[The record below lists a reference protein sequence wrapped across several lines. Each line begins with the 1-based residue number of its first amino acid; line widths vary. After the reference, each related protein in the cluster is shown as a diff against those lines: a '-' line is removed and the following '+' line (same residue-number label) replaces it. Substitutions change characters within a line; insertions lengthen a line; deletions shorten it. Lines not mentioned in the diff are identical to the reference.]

1 MPMRK
6 SAPSCVPS
14 MISAWATGCIAAS
27 RNTSTTRR
35 RVMADSEAQR
45 DLAVVAQRLFRRQA
59 HHDALAGLLAAQQ
72 RPPSGEGGH
81 HLAGLRA
88 QPHQRARRSG
98 GDGHALAA
106 APLVAELEGGGEGA
120 VQRARPPGADGT
132 L

>member
-14 MISAWATGCIAAS
+14 MISAWATGCTAAS

-35 RVMADSEAQR
+35 RVMADSEAQG
-45 DLAVVAQRLFRRQA
+45 DLAAIPQRLLGGQA

-81 HLAGLRA
+81 HLAGLLA
-88 QPHQRARRSG
+88 QLHQLAGRSG
-98 GDGHALAA
+98 G
-106 APLVAELEGGGEGA
+106 
-120 VQRARPPGADGT
+120 
-132 L
+132 